1 MAPKYAE
8 LLLEDRKMYQAGQS
22 TWEMFRITYLKYF
35 SKGERSGKQWE
46 KMCISL
52 SNICKW

>member
-22 TWEMFRITYLKYF
+22 TWEMFRITALKYYG
-35 SKGERSGKQWE
+35 KGERGGKQWE